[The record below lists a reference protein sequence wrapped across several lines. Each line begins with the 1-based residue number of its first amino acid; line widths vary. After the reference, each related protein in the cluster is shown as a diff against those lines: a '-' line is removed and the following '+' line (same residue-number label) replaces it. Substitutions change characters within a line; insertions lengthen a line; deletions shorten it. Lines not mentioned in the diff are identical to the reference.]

1 MTATINSMELK
12 FADFLFADQLME
24 GDLIKYD
31 GDLYEIQSVESIAE
45 GEILKVVN
53 DYGEEDEIFI
63 RNETQ
68 VEWYV
73 NVEEEVE

>member
-1 MTATINSMELK
+1 MAATITTMELK

-31 GDLYEIQSVESIAE
+31 GDLYEIQSIQSVND

-53 DYGEEDEIFI
+53 DYGEEDELFI

-68 VEWYV
+68 LEWYV